1 MDYLNSTINMNNSIL
16 VNTLLKVSEDVT
28 KANEFQ
34 YIVPETFLYI
44 MLNESRISNELSDI
58 IKINEMNNDLV
69 SYLITIPKNTYVGNS
84 DYMNETIKLAI
95 TFATKKSHKSL
106 MISDIIDAMFDLTD
120 SYVQMLLDDYK
131 TNKLEI
137 LNCLD
142 KAEGIISKTQNVD
155 FNQVPFKFNNTNDSS
170 QKAVANNATKSNKMT
185 NNLITCLNGTIQH
198 PIIGRKHELE
208 RTIQIL
214 ARATKNNPIHVGEP
228 GVGKTAIVEGL
239 VQMIDDGNVPDIL
252 KDAKVYS
259 LTVGDLMAGTQFRG
273 DLEGRIKKILTSL
286 EKENN
291 VILYIDEIHN
301 IVGAG
306 GSSNGG
312 ADISNLL
319 KPYLT
324 TGKIKFI
331 GATTEEEYKKI
342 FSKDKALSR
351 RFQKVTVAEPTIDE
365 TIQILEGLKE
375 YYENFH
381 EVVYKDEALKAA
393 VELSTKYVNDRFL
406 PDKAIDLIDEAGA
419 YLNTYGNKKVVDK
432 SLIEDVLSKTCNI
445 PKVTVETD
453 EIAKLKVL
461 DKSIKADLYGQDQA
475 VDEIVKAIK
484 ISRAGLL
491 DDNKPIA
498 SLLMVGPTGV
508 GKTELAK
515 TLAKTLGIG
524 FVKFDMSEY
533 MDKTSVNKLIGA
545 SSGYV
550 GYEEGGMLVDAIRKQ
565 PHCVLLLDEI
575 EKAHS
580 DVFNILL
587 QVMDD
592 AVLTD
597 NQGRKAD
604 FKNVI
609 ILMTSNAGAADVGK
623 VSIGFETQD
632 INMDAMSEAVNKTFT
647 PEFRNRLSGTVVF
660 NAMDKNMATLI
671 AKKQLRV
678 LESKMP
684 QISIKYETSVMDYIV
699 EKGLKD
705 KQYGGRAIKRV
716 IENELK
722 PLFVDELLFGKL
734 KNGGSCKVEMKNEK
748 FHLACRAPFKKAKAK
763 VSAKAV

>member
-1 MDYLNSTINMNNSIL
+1 MNTGIFVNTTKKVMEDFATQNKLAYCTPELYLYIVISESTIKKEIS
-16 VNTLLKVSEDVT
+16 K
-28 KANEFQ
+28 
-34 YIVPETFLYI
+34 YINITEMET
-44 MLNESRISNELSDI
+44 E
-58 IKINEMNNDLV
+58 LV
-69 SYLITIPKNTYVGNS
+69 SYIFDCPQGNVSEYSDFMKDVLKKAEQIATKNGNTEIKISDMMESLYEEEDSFASVLLS
-84 DYMNETIKLAI
+84 DYNDVKADILKL
-95 TFATKKSHKSL
+95 
-106 MISDIIDAMFDLTD
+106 LTD
-120 SYVQMLLDDYK
+120 CEKNFESVGK
-131 TNKLEI
+131 V
-137 LNCLD
+137 
-142 KAEGIISKTQNVD
+142 SFD
-155 FNQVPFKFNNTNDSS
+155 FTIAVNNTNQVPMGNTGNIANS
-170 QKAVANNATKSNKMT
+170 QKKQNVMSN
-185 NNLITCLNGTIQH
+185 LVTCLNGTIKH
-198 PIIGRKHELE
+198 PIIGRKNEIE

-214 ARATKNNPIHVGEP
+214 SRATKNNPIHVGEP

-239 VQMIDDGNVPDIL
+239 TQMIDDGNVPDSL
-252 KDAKVYS
+252 KNSKIYS
-259 LTVGDLMAGTQFRG
+259 LTVGDLLAGTMYRG
-273 DLEGRIKKILTSL
+273 EMEGKLKKLLTTM
-286 EKENN
+286 EKEENP
-291 VILYIDEIHN
+291 ILYIDEIHN

-324 TGKIKFI
+324 NGKIKFI

-342 FSKDKALSR
+342 FSKDKALAR
-351 RFQKVTVAEPTIDE
+351 RFQRVTVTEPSIDE
-365 TIQILEGLKE
+365 TIEILEGLKD
-375 YYENFH
+375 YYETFH
-381 EVVYKDEALKAA
+381 KIVYKDDALRAA
-393 VELSTKYVNDRFL
+393 VELSAKYVNDRFL

-419 YLNTYGNKKVVDK
+419 YLNTYGKGNVVDK

-445 PKVTVETD
+445 PKATVETD

-461 DKSIKADLYGQDQA
+461 DKKIKDNLYGQDQA
-475 VDEIVKAIK
+475 VDEIVKSIK

-515 TLAKTLGIG
+515 TLANTLGIE

-550 GYEEGGMLVDAIRKQ
+550 GYEEGGMLVDAIRKN

-575 EKAHS
+575 EKAHP

-609 ILMTSNAGAADVGK
+609 ILMTSNAGATEVGK
-623 VSIGFETQD
+623 PSIGFEAKD
-632 INMDAMSEAVNKTFT
+632 MNVSAMNDAVNKIFS
-647 PEFRNRLSGTVVF
+647 PEFRNRLSGTIVF
-660 NAMDKNMATLI
+660 NPMDKNMATLI
-671 AKKQLRV
+671 AKKQLKIM
-678 LESKMP
+678 ESKMP
-684 QISIKYETSVMDYIV
+684 QVSLKYEKSVMDYIIK
-699 EKGLKD
+699 KGLDD

-722 PLFVDELLFGKL
+722 PLFVDEILFGKL
-734 KNGGSCKVEMKNEK
+734 KNGGSCKVEMKDDK
-748 FHLACRAPFKKAKAK
+748 FHLSCRAPFKKKTVK
-763 VSAKAV
+763 VTA

>member
-1 MDYLNSTINMNNSIL
+1 MNNGIFVTTIMELMTEIAKQNKLSYYTPELFAYTFLHIESL
-16 VNTLLKVSEDVT
+16 NIKLSNIMDVNTVNNNLKSYLTDMPRSNSPILT
-28 KANEFQ
+28 NSA
-34 YIVPETFLYI
+34 Y
-44 MLNESRISNELSDI
+44 MNELFEAAEKNTKRRKETEISLISVVDEMFELDGSFIQLLLSDFRSNKKEILDI
-58 IKINEMNNDLV
+58 IKDEEIELTKTKKVKFNINNIMLDDEESMVQQTSNSN
-69 SYLITIPKNTYVGNS
+69 GNS
-84 DYMNETIKLAI
+84 
-95 TFATKKSHKSL
+95 
-106 MISDIIDAMFDLTD
+106 
-120 SYVQMLLDDYK
+120 
-131 TNKLEI
+131 
-137 LNCLD
+137 
-142 KAEGIISKTQNVD
+142 
-155 FNQVPFKFNNTNDSS
+155 PS
-170 QKAVANNATKSNKMT
+170 QSRVKVSN
-185 NNLITCLNGTIQH
+185 LVTCLNGTIQH
-198 PIIGRKHELE
+198 PIIGRKKELE
-208 RTIQIL
+208 RTIEIL

-239 VQMIDDGNVPDIL
+239 TQMIDDGNVPDIL
-252 KDAKVYS
+252 KNAKIYS
-259 LTVGDLMAGTQFRG
+259 LNVGDLMANTQFRG
-273 DLEGRIKKILTSL
+273 DLEGKIKKLLTSL
-286 EKENN
+286 EKEPMP
-291 VILYIDEIHN
+291 ILYIDEIHN

-306 GSSNGG
+306 GSGNGAMDVSNM
-312 ADISNLL
+312 L

-324 TGKIKFI
+324 SGKIKFI
-331 GATTEEEYKKI
+331 GATTEDEYKKI

-351 RFQKVTVAEPTIDE
+351 RFQKVVVEEPSIDE
-365 TIQILEGLKE
+365 AVEILQGLRDF
-375 YYENFH
+375 YEDYH
-381 EVVYKDEALKAA
+381 KVVYKDDAIQTA
-393 VELSTKYVNDRFL
+393 VELSAKYINDRYL
-406 PDKAIDLIDEAGA
+406 PDKAIDLMDEAGA
-419 YLNTYGNKKVVDK
+419 YLNTYGVGNVVDK
-432 SLIEDVLSKTCNI
+432 NLIETILSKTCKI
-445 PKVTVETD
+445 PKATVETD
-453 EIAKLKVL
+453 EVSKLKVL
-461 DKSIKADLYGQDQA
+461 DKKIKENLFGQNQA

-545 SSGYV
+545 SAGYV
-550 GYEEGGMLVDAIRKQ
+550 GYEEGGMLVDAIKKN

-575 EKAHS
+575 EKAHP
-580 DVFNILL
+580 DVFNVLL

-592 AVLTD
+592 AILTD

-609 ILMTSNAGAADVGK
+609 ILMTSNAGAVDVNK
-623 VSIGFETQD
+623 ASIGFETND
-632 INMDAMSEAVNKTFT
+632 MNVSAMSDAVEKLFT

-671 AKKQLRV
+671 AKKQLKV

-684 QISIKYETSVMDYIV
+684 QISIKYETSVLDYIV

-734 KNGGSCKVEMKNEK
+734 KNGGSCKIAMQDDK
-748 FHLACRAPFKKAKAK
+748 FHLACRTAFKKASK
-763 VSAKAV
+763 VKVTA